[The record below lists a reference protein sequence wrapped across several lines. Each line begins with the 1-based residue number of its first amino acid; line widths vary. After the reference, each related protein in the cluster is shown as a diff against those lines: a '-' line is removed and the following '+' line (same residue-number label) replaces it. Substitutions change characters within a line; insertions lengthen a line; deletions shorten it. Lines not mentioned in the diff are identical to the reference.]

1 MQKQYFHL
9 PYMSYSLNYQ
19 KMATFQT
26 LAGFRDFYPQDC
38 AIRNFIFQKFRETAK
53 MFGFEE
59 YDAPILETTDLFTTK
74 SGEEIITQLFN
85 FVDKGG
91 RAVAMRPEMTPSLA
105 RMVGSCANAMKRPIK
120 WFNIGEAF
128 RYERPQKG
136 RLRSF
141 YQFNVDLLGEKA
153 ISADAEIIALA
164 VNTLKS
170 FGLTN
175 HDFHIRL
182 SDRKIW
188 SLFVQ
193 MCGVQENNIHDVL
206 SIIDKMERT
215 KEEDVISQLNTTQ
228 DINGT
233 ELFKKITQIK
243 SIKSLDDLQN
253 VIEQFNNQQSDI
265 AQRISEFSQ
274 LMDKL
279 SMLGVSD
286 YITIDFNI
294 VRGLAYY
301 TGFVFEAF
309 ERTGKSRALAGG
321 GRYDDL
327 VKKLGY
333 NDLPAVGFAIG
344 DVTLGNLLQEKDLLP
359 NVNKKIDAYVVFST
373 KTEKTA
379 MEIASQLRAC
389 GHSVEY
395 SLKESSFSKQLSQAS
410 QSHAQYAIICG
421 EEEAKNESV
430 KLKDLITGNETVIN
444 ISDLNK
450 YLQHD

>member
-1 MQKQYFHL
+1 
-9 PYMSYSLNYQ
+9 
-19 KMATFQT
+19 MATFQT
-26 LAGFRDFYPQDC
+26 LAGFRDFYPADC
-38 AIRNFIFQKFRETAK
+38 SIRNFIFQKFRETAK
-53 MFGFEE
+53 IFGFEE
-59 YDAPILETTDLFTTK
+59 YDAPILETTELFTTK

-91 RAVAMRPEMTPSLA
+91 RSVAMRPEMTPSLA
-105 RMVGSCANAMKRPIK
+105 RMVGSHANAMKRPIK

-141 YQFNVDLLGEKA
+141 YQFNIDLFGEKS

-164 VNTLKS
+164 VITLKNC
-170 FGLTN
+170 GLTH

-188 SLFVQ
+188 ALSVQ
-193 MCGVQENNIHDVL
+193 MCGVPENNIHNVL
-206 SIIDKMERT
+206 SIIDKMERS
-215 KEEDVISQLNTTQ
+215 KEEDTISQLNTIPS
-228 DINGT
+228 INGQD
-233 ELFKKITQIK
+233 LFQKITQIK
-243 SIKSLDDLQN
+243 SIHSLDDLETI
-253 VIEQFNNQQSDI
+253 IEQLSVQKSDI
-265 AQRISEFSQ
+265 ISRLSDFRQ

-279 SMLGVSD
+279 SMMGISD

-344 DVTLGNLLQEKDLLP
+344 DVTLGNLLREKGLLP
-359 NVNKKIDAYVVFST
+359 DITKKINVYVVFSQT
-373 KTEKTA
+373 TERTA
-379 MEIASQLRAC
+379 MSIISQLRSR

-395 SLKESSFSKQLSQAS
+395 SLKEQSFSKQLSQAS
-410 QSHAQYAIICG
+410 QSRAHYAIICG
-421 EEEAKNESV
+421 EEETVTGSV
-430 KLKDLITGNETVIN
+430 KLKDLIVGNETVIN

-450 YLQHD
+450 YIQHD